1 MFIRWQKRNLASR
14 HWYRDDSSIS
24 WRAVLVESERVDGK
38 PVPRHIGY
46 VSSIGDAEIA
56 DPEKRQRFW
65 DDTLANIDKLIP
77 PRKWGPD
84 GLRERLIATLAKKVP
99 RDAG

>member
-14 HWYRDDSSIS
+14 KWYRHYSSIS
-24 WRAVLVESERVDGK
+24 WRAVLVEAGRVDGN

-56 DPEKRQRFW
+56 DPGKRRRFW
-65 DDTLANIDKLIP
+65 EDALANIDKFHV
-77 PRKWGPD
+77 RVEE
-84 GLRERLIATLAKKVP
+84 REKLIAALARKVP
-99 RDAG
+99 RE

>member
-1 MFIRWQKRNLASR
+1 MFIRWQKRNLTPGQG
-14 HWYRDDSSIS
+14 HRDDNLIS

-46 VSSIGDAEIA
+46 IGSIGDAEIV

-65 DDTLANIDKLIP
+65 DDALASIDKLIP
-77 PRKWGPD
+77 PRKFGPD
-84 GLRERLIATLAKKVP
+84 GLRERLIASLARKVP
-99 RDAG
+99 RE